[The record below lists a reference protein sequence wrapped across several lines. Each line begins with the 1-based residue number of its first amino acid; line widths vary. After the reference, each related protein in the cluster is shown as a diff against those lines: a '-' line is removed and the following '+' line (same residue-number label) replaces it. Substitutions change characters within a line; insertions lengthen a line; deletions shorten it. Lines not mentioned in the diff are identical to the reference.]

1 MELYYKTTRLKEL
14 CENPKYSKKLI
25 QRYGLDI
32 AKKLPQRINELKAF
46 ATLEDVPSS
55 PPLRRH
61 KLVGNLDGSFAIN
74 INNQY
79 RLIFRPYGNNII
91 IDDLRLIK
99 NIEIME
105 VSKHYE

>member
-32 AKKLPQRINELKAF
+32 AKKLPQIINELKAF

>member
-14 CENPKYSKKLI
+14 CENPKYSKKLM
-25 QRYGLDI
+25 
-32 AKKLPQRINELKAF
+32 
-46 ATLEDVPSS
+46 
-55 PPLRRH
+55 RRH